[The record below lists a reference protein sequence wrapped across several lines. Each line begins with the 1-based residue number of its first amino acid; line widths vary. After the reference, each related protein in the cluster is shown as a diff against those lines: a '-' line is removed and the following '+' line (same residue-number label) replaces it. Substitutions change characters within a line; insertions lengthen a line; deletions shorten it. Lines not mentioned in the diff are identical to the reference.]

1 MKKTRLFGM
10 LALAVALVFGAVSCK
25 QDADAGRSWDD
36 LFEVL
41 DSENLD
47 LSGTWEI
54 TEDTMILAGHD
65 TESYSIGEKH
75 VFKTHNDAVFFL
87 EQLKDMYSLN
97 DECKL
102 TINDDRN
109 QIELYVFK
117 DTGPGY
123 GNTEITTVYTK
134 K

>member
-10 LALAVALVFGAVSCK
+10 LALAATLVFGAVSCK
-25 QDADAGRSWDD
+25 QDAGRSWDD

-54 TEDTMILAGHD
+54 TEDTMKLAGYD
-65 TESYSIGEKH
+65 AESHSIGQKN
-75 VFKTHNDAVFFL
+75 VFKTHNDAVFFF
-87 EQLKDMYSLN
+87 EQLKNMYRSN
-97 DECKL
+97 NECKL

-109 QIELYVFK
+109 QIEHYVFNAN
-117 DTGPGY
+117 GAGY
-123 GNTEITTVYTK
+123 GDYETTTVYTK